1 MAKDGSKRE
10 NCQLKYE
17 TRFWWNNIKTLIG
30 AKDYQICGSN
40 KSGREFSL
48 QSKGISQQNI
58 IS

>member
-30 AKDYQICGSN
+30 AKDYQIYGSN

-58 IS
+58 VS